1 MVAGRGEESPAEN
14 LHTARDHNSEDDH
27 HFDDDEVYS
36 IMILMILMMRRRR
49 MVKIQIVMVTGVNTR
64 VNTKV
69 LSYITFHF
77 PFTNCNY
84 NL

>member
-27 HFDDDEVYS
+27 HFYDDEVYS
-36 IMILMILMMRRRR
+36 IVILMMRERR

-64 VNTKV
+64 ENTKV